1 MLDWPALPAVL
12 NWLAPP
18 AGRVNGPAWPM
29 AGPLCDRAG
38 IGLHPFVPVSAIP
51 WIKVRWV
58 RKNKMTIGAVAA
70 VAPAITQAQ
79 FVV

>member
-1 MLDWPALPAVL
+1 MSPGPED
-12 NWLAPP
+12 
-18 AGRVNGPAWPM
+18 AGSV
-29 AGPLCDRAG
+29 
-38 IGLHPFVPVSAIP
+38 IGCHPFVPVRAIP
-51 WIKVRWV
+51 WMNVRWV